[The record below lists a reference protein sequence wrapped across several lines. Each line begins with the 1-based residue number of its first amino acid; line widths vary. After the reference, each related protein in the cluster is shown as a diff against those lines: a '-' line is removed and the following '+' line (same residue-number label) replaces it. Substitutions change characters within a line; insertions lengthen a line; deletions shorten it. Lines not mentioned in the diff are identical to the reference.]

1 MDKGESLEASR
12 IPKPRCA
19 APVAGPS
26 PIEADKRYWP
36 VALLKAAHL
45 LSIRGEG
52 VDDAPSEANFKTK
65 ASKQGPTGIGGRW
78 IVIVTRKRRVRSP

>member
-1 MDKGESLEASR
+1 VTAITTKA
-12 IPKPRCA
+12 
-19 APVAGPS
+19 
-26 PIEADKRYWP
+26 WP

-45 LSIRGEG
+45 SSIRGEG

-78 IVIVTRKRRVRSP
+78 IVIVTRKREGRWDNCPNGAGENADISRRD

>member
-1 MDKGESLEASR
+1 LTLEGDVRKRFAWVPKEGSLVTA
-12 IPKPRCA
+12 ITTKA
-19 APVAGPS
+19 
-26 PIEADKRYWP
+26 WP

-45 LSIRGEG
+45 SSIRGEG